1 MYFTMVVDFML
12 VITGAAFCH
21 QSIWRDL
28 KHWKQCKVI
37 NQIFHLKLC
46 FLVMWL
52 VLWSFPIYHL
62 DNRKIQMHLPW
73 LFYWLGKYLCPYH
86 RTRFR
91 YLISFCFFLFQVSQK
106 LSSFLDSCLQKDP
119 LKRATAFELLQ
130 HPFLKLATSP
140 ANISTLI
147 KEYKQSAC

>member
-12 VITGAAFCH
+12 VITGSAFCH

-62 DNRKIQMHLPW
+62 DNRKIQMQLPW
-73 LFYWLGKYLCPYH
+73 LFYWLGKYLCSYH

-91 YLISFCFFLFQVSQK
+91 YLISFFFFFISGFSKTFIISGFMFTKGPAKKSYSVWT
-106 LSSFLDSCLQKDP
+106 FAAP
-119 LKRATAFELLQ
+119 L
-130 HPFLKLATSP
+130 P
-140 ANISTLI
+140 
-147 KEYKQSAC
+147 